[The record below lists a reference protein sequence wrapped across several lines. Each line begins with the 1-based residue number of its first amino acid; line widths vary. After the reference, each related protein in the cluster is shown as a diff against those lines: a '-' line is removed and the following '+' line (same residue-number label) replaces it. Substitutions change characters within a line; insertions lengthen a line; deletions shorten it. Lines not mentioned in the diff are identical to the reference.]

1 MCANKIFFMCPCL
14 DVTPEGIVCVAAKD
28 LIKNIKNVNLNIC
41 MSTEQFKSCNI
52 YISHLKKPNVIPE
65 SPTIKENQTI

>member
-1 MCANKIFFMCPCL
+1 MCANKIFFMCPYL
-14 DVTPEGIVCVAAKD
+14 DVTPEGIVCNAAKD

-52 YISHLKKPNVIPE
+52 YISNFKKLNVIPE